1 MEESAGN
8 ESVGFLLFLGSLIV
22 ILTCVYIYIY
32 IYIYTHGCNIL
43 GSFMQ
48 NILILTQITTR
59 ASSRSRGKAKK
70 VVLLLDFS
78 FGIDKRRM

>member
-1 MEESAGN
+1 MEEGAGN

-22 ILTCVYIYIY
+22 ILTY

-70 VVLLLDFS
+70 VVLVLDFS
-78 FGIDKRRM
+78 FSIDKRRMWQ